1 MRLKFFLVL
10 YAALLAAAMPI
21 FAIPQQAP
29 APAQNT
35 AVPTKT
41 PATSAQAPTP
51 ANGAKESSHAPDTT
65 KIPDA
70 DLPHTA
76 RSWLIAGASS
86 DNVADR
92 SNTISAL
99 TILKNDPEAIG
110 LIESGLEDRDVTIR
124 VLAVTSLGS
133 MKARMAIPRLRKALD
148 DDSAQVDFAAAQ
160 ALWGMGDQS
169 GRDVLYQVLDGSRK
183 TGPGV
188 IQGKINDAKQTIH
201 NPKKLAMMGVNQ
213 ASGALLGPFSIGV
226 YFVEDYAKHSSS
238 PVQAVCAKLL
248 ASDPSERTLA
258 ELIDALGDNSWV
270 VRAAA
275 ARALGEIDRPEALPG
290 LKTVLETDDQSAAQ
304 FAAAAAIV
312 RITRTHSVRHE
323 TKPAP
328 ALLSQSSTANK
339 AEPVDLRK

>member
-1 MRLKFFLVL
+1 MRYTLSFLM
-10 YAALLAAAMPI
+10 YAALLTAASPV

-29 APAQNT
+29 AQNT
-35 AVPTKT
+35 AATTKA
-41 PATSAQAPTP
+41 PPTSAQGSTP
-51 ANGAKESSHAPDTT
+51 ANAAKESSQAPEPT
-65 KIPDA
+65 KIPNA

-76 RSWLIAGASS
+76 RAWLIAGASS

-92 SNTISAL
+92 SSTISAL
-99 TILKNDPEAIG
+99 TILKYDPEAIG

-133 MKARMAIPRLRKALD
+133 MKARVAIPRLRKALD

-160 ALWGMGDQS
+160 ALWAMGDQS

-183 TGPGV
+183 TGPGL
-188 IQGKINDAKQTIH
+188 IQGKINDAKQDIH
-201 NPKKLAMMGVNQ
+201 NPKKLAMIGVNQ
-213 ASGALLGPFSIGV
+213 ASGAFLGPFSIGV
-226 YFVEDYAKHSSS
+226 SFVEDYAKHNSS

-248 ASDPSERTLA
+248 ASDQSERTLA

-290 LKTVLETDDQSAAQ
+290 LKEVLEDDDQSAAQ

-312 RITRTHSVRHE
+312 RITRTHSVRQE
-323 TKPAP
+323 TRPAP
-328 ALLSQSSTANK
+328 VLPSQSGTANK
-339 AEPVDLRK
+339 AERVDLRK